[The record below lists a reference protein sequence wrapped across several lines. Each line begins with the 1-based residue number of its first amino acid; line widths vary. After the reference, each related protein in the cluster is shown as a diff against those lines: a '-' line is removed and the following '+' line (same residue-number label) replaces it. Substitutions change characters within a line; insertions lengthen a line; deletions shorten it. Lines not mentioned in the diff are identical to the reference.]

1 MPGSR
6 NEGQKIPTTKQQKLK
21 QVNVAQLA
29 NVNKAILGV

>member
-6 NEGQKIPTTKQQKLK
+6 SEGQTIPTTKQQKLK